1 MFRIISI
8 YRLAQKGRS
17 WYFYKHS
24 LNSIFQLVMKKISI
38 LGAGWLGTPLALKL
52 KENGHLLKV
61 STTTQEK
68 LVFFE
73 ENNIE
78 SFLISI
84 GENPDYDNLD
94 QSLES
99 DYIEKIKQVIP
110 FIEKH
115 KIKEV
120 IYTSSTTVYLSLKGE
135 VNEETPIVPVSE
147 MDRQIVEIENLLL
160 NNLNFNASIL
170 RLGGLIG
177 EDRHP
182 VQFIVKRPIVEDAN
196 NPVNM
201 VQRND
206 IIRFV
211 EKMLEQTLP
220 NEVFNIVAP
229 VKLNRRDFYT
239 REAQKLNLSPLP
251 KFVDNPNADLR
262 KVSGEK
268 ISKRYGLEYLYLVD

>member
-1 MFRIISI
+1 
-8 YRLAQKGRS
+8 
-17 WYFYKHS
+17 
-24 LNSIFQLVMKKISI
+24 MKKISI
-38 LGAGWLGTPLALKL
+38 LGAGWLGTPLALRL

-68 LVFFE
+68 LSFFE

-84 GENPDYDNLD
+84 GANPDYDNLD
-94 QSLES
+94 QLLENTDVLIVTIPPGRTQSLES

-220 NEVFNIVAP
+220 NEIFNIVAP

-251 KFVDNPNADLR
+251 KFLDNPNADLR